1 MRIHLWRI
9 HNEREVLKVV
19 LSEIIQRHLDPSYPA
34 LRDYLA
40 RQSATLR
47 QSKKEG
53 FPQAGLLSHAYALD
67 ELVHGA
73 EIAELGEIL
82 RDVSPGLADSVLGLT
97 KRSDESHPSPVFITV
112 NGDLQ
117 VAGTIGG
124 RASVTDIS
132 FQSTRTQFVQVLQDA
147 DLGQL
152 AEELGRVTAELSK
165 GSHNQ
170 AQQADIERVRQA
182 ETAARSGRRHAV
194 AQHLARTSEWVQ
206 GVAGQIGA
214 ELAVAV
220 IKAMT
225 GLK

>member
-19 LSEIIQRHLDPSYPA
+19 LSEIIQRHLDPSHPA

-53 FPQAGLLSHAYALD
+53 FPQVGLLSHAYALD
-67 ELVHGA
+67 ELVHGT
-73 EIAELGEIL
+73 EITELGEIL
-82 RDVSPGLADSVLGLT
+82 RDVSPGLADSVLPLT
-97 KRSDESHPSPVFITV
+97 GRSDESYPQPVFITV

-124 RASVTDIS
+124 HTSVTDAS
-132 FQSTRTQFVQVLQDA
+132 FQSTRMQFVQTLHDA

-152 AEELGRVTAELSK
+152 AEELSRLRAELNR
-165 GSHNQ
+165 GSHSQ
-170 AQQADIERVRQA
+170 EQQADIERVRQA
-182 ETAARSGRRHAV
+182 ETAARSGRRHV
-194 AQHLARTSEWVQ
+194 VGQHLRQTSKWVQ
-206 GVAGQIGA
+206 EVAAQVGA